1 MPSRRVAA
9 CVITGFL
16 GSGKTTLLRG
26 LLERAPSPERI
37 AVVVNE
43 VGEIGIDGRVLA
55 GFELAENV
63 VELASGCVCCSIDEF
78 RFDLA
83 VDELV
88 RRLDPALLV
97 IETSG
102 VADPGPT
109 LERLRRCGVGVDAVV
124 TVVDARAWKAAW
136 RVSAVARRQVRAA
149 DFLVVSKGDLV
160 TPHAL
165 AKLRATL
172 SSMNPRARVLEG
184 AGAAVFPGSDLLLAT
199 SASAAARSSGDIAH
213 SAGEAGS
220 SRAAPEPPL
229 PARTSDASLRGKDAG
244 DRPRDHL
251 ADEDIETFAWTSSR
265 RFERQAFEQVLRA
278 LPREVLRAKG
288 LLARADGRGAWLFQ
302 VVCGRVELTAFEG
315 VAPERAAATQGVFIG
330 PGIAKLRDR
339 IVHALES
346 AATKETG
353 SPEDPRSESAR
364 DSPHDPVQSPPND
377 PADHLSDNP
386 ASNPSNNPA
395 NNPANNPG

>member
-43 VGEIGIDGRVLA
+43 IGEIGIDGRVLA

-83 VDELV
+83 VGELV

-102 VADPGPT
+102 VADPAPT
-109 LERLRRCGVGVDAVV
+109 LERLRRCGLGIDSVI

-160 TPHAL
+160 PPHAL
-165 AKLRATL
+165 ARLRAKLT
-172 SSMNPRARVLEG
+172 SMNPRARVMEG
-184 AGAAVFPGSDLLLAT
+184 AGAAAFAGSELLLAT
-199 SASAAARSSGDIAH
+199 SASAIARSSGD
-213 SAGEAGS
+213 AGACAS
-220 SRAAPEPPL
+220 VPPPPV
-229 PARTSDASLRGKDAG
+229 PARGRDTSLGANASDGSG
-244 DRPRDHL
+244 DHL
-251 ADEDIETFAWTSSR
+251 ADEGIETFAWTSPL
-265 RFERQAFEQVLRA
+265 RFERSAFEQAANA
-278 LPREVLRAKG
+278 LPPEVLRAKG

-315 VAPERAAATQGVFIG
+315 VAPEGGAATQGVFIG

-339 IVHALES
+339 VVAALES
-346 AATKETG
+346 VAG
-353 SPEDPRSESAR
+353 G
-364 DSPHDPVQSPPND
+364 N
-377 PADHLSDNP
+377 DNP
-386 ASNPSNNPA
+386 
-395 NNPANNPG
+395 G